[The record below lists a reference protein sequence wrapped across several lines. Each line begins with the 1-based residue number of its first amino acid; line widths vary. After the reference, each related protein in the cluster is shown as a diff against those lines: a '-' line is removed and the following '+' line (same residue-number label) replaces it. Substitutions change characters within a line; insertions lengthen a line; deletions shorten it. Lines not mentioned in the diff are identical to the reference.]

1 MAYNRY
7 MGNGRVVRMP
17 DAPPPPASRNAPAGQ
32 PLSQAK
38 AQEPPMKKR
47 SGSLFPEFSGGL
59 EGLLSKLKK
68 PEWETED
75 LLLALILYLAY
86 RESGDKELLII
97 LGAMLFL

>member
-7 MGNGRVVRMP
+7 MQNGKVVRMP
-17 DAPPPPASRNAPAGQ
+17 DAPAQSRRKPLPAGQ
-32 PLSQAK
+32 PLSRADPRQM
-38 AQEPPMKKR
+38 PMKKQPP
-47 SGSLFPEFSGGL
+47 SPFPGLGGELGGL
-59 EGLLSKLKK
+59 LGKLKK

>member
-7 MGNGRVVRMP
+7 MGNGKVVRMP
-17 DAPPPPASRNAPAGQ
+17 DAPSGPRRQSLPAGQ
-32 PLSQAK
+32 PLSRT
-38 AQEPPMKKR
+38 ETREMPMKKCTAPLIP
-47 SGSLFPEFSGGL
+47 GLGG
-59 EGLLSKLKK
+59 EVSRLLGGLKK

-86 RESGDKELLII
+86 RESGDRELLII

>member
-1 MAYNRY
+1 MKKC
-7 MGNGRVVRMP
+7 
-17 DAPPPPASRNAPAGQ
+17 PAS
-32 PLSQAK
+32 
-38 AQEPPMKKR
+38 PP
-47 SGSLFPEFSGGL
+47 GGL
-59 EGLLSKLKK
+59 GAELGHLLGGLKK